1 MNYLDFLPKMDIV
14 DKNGQEIPFHPNSEQ
29 KSFLE
34 KMTNKNV
41 ILKARQIG
49 FTSLILAI
57 FTTDFLTV
65 PNSRSVCI
73 SHDASSA
80 QKLLDKVKF
89 YLRSMEK
96 KGLGINLK
104 YNSRSELVNQDTNS
118 TFFIGPAGSK
128 TFGRG
133 ETLNNLHLS
142 EFGFYPDPEALLA
155 SVMQAVV
162 PNGRVIVESTA
173 NGMNFFKTFWDR
185 AKSGSNSF
193 TAHFHDNRFY
203 SPEFLAEKQLELGDM
218 FPQEYPA
225 SDLEAFL
232 SSGNP
237 FFDKASLAYYLT
249 QIKDPVNSFK
259 DYHDLPV

>member
-14 DKNGQEIPFHPNSEQ
+14 DKNGQEVPFHPNSEQ
-29 KSFLE
+29 KTFLE
-34 KMTNKNV
+34 KMTNKNI

-49 FTSLILAI
+49 FSTLVLAI
-57 FTTDFLTV
+57 FTTDFLTI
-65 PNSRSVCI
+65 PNSRSVSI
-73 SHDASSA
+73 SHDKISA
-80 QKLLDKVKF
+80 QKLLDRVKF
-89 YLRSMEK
+89 FLKSMEQ

-104 YNSRSELVNQDTNS
+104 YDNRNELVNKDNGA
-118 TFFIGPAGSK
+118 TFYIGPAGAT

-142 EFGFYPDPEALLA
+142 ELGFYPDPEALLA

-162 PNGRVIVESTA
+162 PNGRVIIESTA
-173 NGMNFFKTFWDR
+173 CGMNFFKTFWDK
-185 AKSGSNSF
+185 AKAGANNF
-193 TAHFHDNRFY
+193 TPHFHDNSFY
-203 SPEFLAEKQLELGDM
+203 APEFLAEKKLELGDM

-237 FFDKASLAYYLT
+237 FFDKASLAFYLT

-259 DYHDLPV
+259 DFYDLPV